1 MSGPLEGVKIID
13 LSTVVSGPLAGSLLG
28 DQGAD
33 VVKIESPNR
42 PDNARFMGPIRGEN
56 GALFAAANRSKRS
69 LALDLKKEGSL
80 DVFYK
85 LVEGADVVLD
95 NFRPGILKKLG
106 LEYEDLKKYNS
117 KIIQLSITGYGT
129 DGPYSKR
136 RVYDPLIQ
144 ATAGV
149 SDAQSLESQPKYMK
163 TLMCDKIT
171 SITAAQAMT
180 AALYKREKT
189 NEGQRITLS
198 MLDTALYFMWCDSM
212 YNYTW
217 HGDDWAPMPNI
228 ADFYEPVKTKD
239 GFIAL
244 VAINDSE
251 FAGVLKAIGKEDLLE
266 DERFSTTENRLMN
279 VMEMQEILLNAYSEF
294 TSEELVKKMEENDVP
309 AAKINTREE
318 VLNDPQ
324 VINNNSIINTSK
336 EGKEILRG
344 PKPPA
349 NFIDT
354 NCDEPGL
361 SPSLGQHS
369 SEILKEYGYSEDDIN
384 SLIDNQIIQGEK
396 IG

>member
-1 MSGPLEGVKIID
+1 MGPLEGIKIID
-13 LSTVVSGPLAGSLLG
+13 ISTIVSGPLAASMLG
-28 DQGAD
+28 DQGAE
-33 VVKIESPNR
+33 VIKIEPPFR
-42 PDNARFMGPIRGEN
+42 GENARVMGPIKEEI
-56 GALFAAANRSKRS
+56 GALFAVVNRSKRS
-69 LALDLKKEGSL
+69 LAMDLKKEESKEII
-80 DVFYK
+80 FK
-85 LVEGADVVLD
+85 LVENADVIID
-95 NFRPGILKKLG
+95 NFRPGTLERLG
-106 LEYEDLKKYNS
+106 LEYDVLKKHNP
-117 KIIQLSITGYGT
+117 KIIQMSITGYGET
-129 DGPYSKR
+129 GPYSKR

-149 SDAQSLESQPKYMK
+149 SDAQSLEGQPKYMK
-163 TLMCDKIT
+163 TLMCDKVT
-171 SITAAQAMT
+171 SLTAAQAMT

-217 HGDDWAPMPNI
+217 HGDDWTPMPNI

-239 GFIAL
+239 GHIAL

-294 TSEELVKKMEENDVP
+294 TSEELVKRMEENDVP

-318 VLNDPQ
+318 VLTDPQ
-324 VINNNSIINTSK
+324 VLNNNSIISTNK
-336 EGKEILRG
+336 DGKEILRG

-349 NFIDT
+349 NFTGTD
-354 NCDEPGL
+354 CDEPTF
-361 SPSLGQHS
+361 SPALGQHS
-369 SEILKEYGYSEDDIN
+369 SEILKEYGYSDEEIN
-384 SLIDNQIIQGEK
+384 SLIDNEIVQGGK